1 MATKNITAC
10 AQELLTLARTLS
22 ETPGL
27 TWVEAN
33 NAIYGPGGPF
43 SRMMASSEDRT
54 AFAKTEESRQIDE
67 LLDKMPEPAVRP
79 QCHDFNSLNFIS
91 IPQFAIVL
99 VASLAIST
107 ASAAPPTV
115 TSLYPAGVQ
124 RGQTVEV
131 TAAGTFDSWPPQ
143 VWCERKDVE
152 IKPGKEKGKL
162 SITVAADA
170 VPGTCWFR
178 LYDDQGAAML
188 RPVLIGTLPEL
199 LEQEPN
205 DDYKKPQALQAA
217 GVTVNGRLEKAGDV
231 DCFAV
236 PLRKGQT
243 LVASLEANRTLG
255 SPLDGVLQVLSAD
268 GFVLQE
274 NNDYL
279 GLDPQ
284 VVFTVPKDGTYVV
297 RTFAFPA
304 VPDSSV
310 RFAGGELFIYRLT
323 LTTGAFAD
331 RAFPLAV
338 AQAEGGKV
346 ELIGWSI
353 PDAAKTRTIERGQ
366 PEDQATVFHPEVVNA
381 VAVRL
386 EPHPA
391 IVQAKPNDREH
402 PQTIALPV
410 TISGQL
416 ERKDAVHV
424 YQFEGKKG
432 QRLLFQAEARTL
444 GFPLDPV
451 LRLLDASD
459 KMLAQAESGRQGG
472 DPELAFT
479 VPQDGAYRVEVR
491 DLHFNGGE
499 RYFYRVRALLAKP
512 DFELT
517 LATDRFVVRPGKPL
531 DIPITIQRRQGFAQ
545 EIELTVE
552 GLPLGITAA
561 TVQAGPAASAKT
573 VTLRLTAEAMP
584 ASTAV
589 RISGKAAGKSAAGQL
604 ARATLTG
611 LTATTPSIW
620 LTVPQPAG
628 TTPKPPS

>member
-1 MATKNITAC
+1 MNRR
-10 AQELLTLARTLS
+10 LSVLGMVFGVVLA
-22 ETPGL
+22 
-27 TWVEAN
+27 A
-33 NAIYGPGGPF
+33 
-43 SRMMASSEDRT
+43 
-54 AFAKTEESRQIDE
+54 
-67 LLDKMPEPAVRP
+67 
-79 QCHDFNSLNFIS
+79 
-91 IPQFAIVL
+91 
-99 VASLAIST
+99 ST
-107 ASAAPPTV
+107 ATAAPPTV

-124 RGQTVEV
+124 RGQTVEAIV
-131 TAAGTFDSWPPQ
+131 VGTFDIWPPQ
-143 VWCERKDVE
+143 IWCERKDVE

-162 SITVAADA
+162 SITVAAEA
-170 VPGTCWFR
+170 VPGVCWFR

-188 RPVLIGTLPEL
+188 RPLLIGTLPEL

-205 DDYKKPQALQAA
+205 DDYKKAQALKAA
-217 GVTVNGRLEKAGDV
+217 GVTINGRLEKAGDV
-231 DCFAV
+231 DCFAL

-243 LVASLEANRTLG
+243 LIASLEANRTLG
-255 SPLDGVLQVLSAD
+255 SPMDGVLQVLSAD

-274 NNDYL
+274 NNDYH

-284 VVFTVPKDGTYVV
+284 VVFTVPKDGTYVI

-304 VPDSSV
+304 MPNSSV

-331 RAFPLAV
+331 HAFPLAL
-338 AQAEGGKV
+338 AQADGGKV
-346 ELIGWSI
+346 ELVGWNI
-353 PDAAKTRTIERGQ
+353 PDAAKARTIERGQ

-391 IVQAKPNDREH
+391 IVQAKPNDRQH

-432 QRLLFQAEARTL
+432 QRLLFQAEARAL

-451 LRLLDASD
+451 LRLLDAND
-459 KMLAQAESGRQGG
+459 KLLAQAESGRQGG
-472 DPELAFT
+472 DSELAFT
-479 VPQDGAYRVEVR
+479 IPQDGVFRIEVR
-491 DLHFNGGE
+491 DLHFGGGE
-499 RYFYRVRALLAKP
+499 RYLYRLRALLGKP
-512 DFELT
+512 DFELSLT
-517 LATDRFVVRPGKPL
+517 TDRFVVTPGKPL

-545 EIELTVE
+545 EIELIVE
-552 GLPLGITAA
+552 GLPPGITAT

-573 VTLRLTAEAMP
+573 VTLRLTAEAKP
-584 ASTAV
+584 VSAAV
-589 RISGKAAGKSAAGQL
+589 RISGKVVGKPEAGKL

-611 LTATTPSIW
+611 LTATTSSIW

-628 TTPKPPS
+628 KP